1 MPGIASRGISAW
13 VHGNIAK
20 MDGSWYTIGST
31 SDVNKQHVEVIHWSI
46 PRCKTSD
53 KTVDVCTAIDCS
65 LGPCLDGRISIPGKL
80 ASI

>member
-1 MPGIASRGISAW
+1 METLPRWMEVGIL
-13 VHGNIAK
+13 
-20 MDGSWYTIGST
+20 GST
-31 SDVNKQHVEVIHWSI
+31 SYVNKQHVEVIHWTI

-65 LGPCLDGRISIPGKL
+65 LGPCLDGCISIPVKL